1 MRFNA
6 QNKNDFLLA
15 FLPDRE
21 DKEICPKKLTSN
33 TTYGLIKEKNTD
45 AFALY
50 TSLILIIRERAK
62 AF

>member
-6 QNKNDFLLA
+6 QNKNDFLNF
-15 FLPDRE
+15 FLPDRGGQ
-21 DKEICPKKLTSN
+21 EICPKKLTSN